1 MLLGEPMSNSERRYS
16 SSTVFGRVAILA
28 VGISTLTGCAKDVP
42 PIACAD
48 ADFDCFVRQATAGIT
63 IVRENI
69 SYWSNVNLIG
79 QALIVVAGIVATI
92 MIALQGDENKV

>member
-1 MLLGEPMSNSERRYS
+1 VLL
-16 SSTVFGRVAILA
+16 VAIA
-28 VGISTLTGCAKDVP
+28 TLTGCAQDVP

-48 ADFDCFVRQATAGIT
+48 ADFDCFVKQAAAGIK

-79 QALIVVAGIVATI
+79 AGADRGGGHR
-92 MIALQGDENKV
+92 GDHHDRAAG